1 MLFRIDNAIVASRTL
16 MQQQPVR
23 RGEHARQ
30 RVLRAAALDVLADD
44 GLPGFTIEAVA
55 QRAGAS
61 KTTLYRRWASREEL
75 LAEAMDEFACGA
87 RFRRLSISS

>member
-1 MLFRIDNAIVASRTL
+1 

-30 RVLRAAALDVLADD
+30 RVLRAALEVLADD